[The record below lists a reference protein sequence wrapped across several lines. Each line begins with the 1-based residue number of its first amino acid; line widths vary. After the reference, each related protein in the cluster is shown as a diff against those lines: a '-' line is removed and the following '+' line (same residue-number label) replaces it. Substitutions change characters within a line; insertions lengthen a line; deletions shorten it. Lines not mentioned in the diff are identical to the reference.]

1 MASPCYGQQTQ
12 RIEDDNKGSY
22 DTMQQVPGA
31 PKSPD
36 GPSSGRPQQGSASQP
51 AVPQQSSAAQIS
63 TSINQL
69 IQSLE
74 GACVGNYRL
83 MKRIGG
89 GGFGDVYRA
98 EHIELGNPF
107 AIKVLHKHYAS
118 DPSFVERFRTEAMLL
133 AGLQHENV
141 VSVVDFGEH
150 PDIGFYLVME
160 WLEGRTLHRV
170 WRRKRNFPL
179 SQIYALF
186 SQLLDAL
193 EQAHR
198 RGIVHRDMKPEN
210 LMLTKGSRGRTILK
224 IVDFGIATLVRGKDQ
239 SSDSLAKE
247 GLVVGTP
254 YYMSPEQAAGRHHEV
269 DGRTDI
275 YACGVILFEI
285 LTGRRLYP
293 TKKPKEI
300 IHHQIHTPPPKLE
313 SIPGKLYSPLLQAV
327 LDRALAKAPGYR
339 YPNAAEMFA
348 ELEFAMKAEGVE
360 PDEEGIDSSQAR
372 NHNPASLTNLLDLAM
387 GNEALATEAAVDEK
401 ESLSTGAGYRGQK
414 ANSAEIV
421 LDDDELDELLISSTS
436 TSKSSW
442 YIGGG
447 AVLAMLVLLLL
458 GLQAWGPGPNK
469 TNAGTN
475 TLALPPVLR
484 PPTPPEPRKTDK
496 PAQPIK
502 SPVVRDKDDDD
513 DDDDDKPTPR
523 RVVRKKPRLV
533 RKRRRRR
540 RGVRRRRRR
549 RKVVRRQVRRVRLVV
564 TTMPPLAKV
573 YVNKSLRGTTPTTIR
588 LPQGKRYL
596 IQVKLKGFVTQTF
609 RWNGRR
615 NLTKKIKLIEDL
627 F

>member
-1 MASPCYGQQTQ
+1 
-12 RIEDDNKGSY
+12 
-22 DTMQQVPGA
+22 MQQAPGA
-31 PKSPD
+31 PKPPYPPLP
-36 GPSSGRPQQGSASQP
+36 GNRQQGAPQRAPRTAP
-51 AVPQQSSAAQIS
+51 ATRISQSS
-63 TSINQL
+63 NQL
-69 IQSLE
+69 VQSLE

-83 MKRIGG
+83 TKRIGG

-107 AIKVLHKHYAS
+107 AIKVLHQRYAN
-118 DPSFVERFRTEAMLL
+118 DPSFVERFRTEAMVL

-141 VSVVDFGEH
+141 VSVVDFGQH
-150 PDIGFYLVME
+150 PEVGFYLVME

-224 IVDFGIATLVRGKDQ
+224 IVDFGIATLVRGNADGNN
-239 SSDSLAKE
+239 SLAKE

-254 YYMSPEQAAGRHHEV
+254 YYMSPEQAAGRHHEI

-293 TKKPKEI
+293 TKNPKEV
-300 IHHQIHTPPPKLE
+300 IHHQINTPPPKLE
-313 SIPGKLYSPLLQAV
+313 SIPGKIYSPLLQAV
-327 LDRALAKAPGYR
+327 LDRALAKNPAYR

-360 PDEEGIDSSQAR
+360 PDEEGIDSSQMR
-372 NHNPASLTNLLDLAM
+372 GGPASLTNLLDLAM
-387 GNEALATEAAVDEK
+387 GGSNEMLSAESAGPDEK

-414 ANSAEIV
+414 ASSAEIG
-421 LDDDELDELLISSTS
+421 LEADDELEELALPKTS
-436 TSKSSW
+436 RSSW
-442 YIGGG
+442 MIAGG
-447 AVLAMLVLLLL
+447 AVLASLVLLLL
-458 GLQAWGPGPNK
+458 GLQAWGPAPK
-469 TNAGTN
+469 TSEGEGKA
-475 TLALPPVLR
+475 LALPPVVR
-484 PPTPPEPRKTDK
+484 PPISPPETRDDK
-496 PAQPIK
+496 KAQPVK
-502 SPVVRDKDDDD
+502 PPAARDDDEDDDD
-513 DDDDDKPTPR
+513 DDDDEVKP
-523 RVVRKKPRLV
+523 V
-533 RKRRRRR
+533 RRRRV
-540 RGVRRRRRR
+540 VRRRRRR
-549 RKVVRRQVRRVRLVV
+549 RRSRRRRRVVRRRQRRRKKVAPRRVVVRRARL
-564 TTMPPLAKV
+564 TIRTMPPLAKV
-573 YVNKSLRGTTPTTIR
+573 YVNKRLRGKTPTTLR
-588 LPQGKRYL
+588 LQRGKRYL

-609 RWNGRR
+609 RWNARR
-615 NLTKKIKLIEDL
+615 NLTKKLKLIEDI